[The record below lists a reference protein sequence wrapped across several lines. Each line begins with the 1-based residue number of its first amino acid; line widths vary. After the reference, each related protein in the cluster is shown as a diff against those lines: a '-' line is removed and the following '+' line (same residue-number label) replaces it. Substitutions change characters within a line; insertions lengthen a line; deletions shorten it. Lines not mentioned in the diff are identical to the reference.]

1 MLIRTKN
8 RHEILPSEITS
19 ETLYRNRRDF
29 LKGGAALA
37 LGLNFDPVLAAMVS
51 DSEIEKV
58 FADVPT
64 GPYNTDEEL
73 TDYKS
78 VTTYN
83 NFYEFST
90 DKQGPAKLA
99 ESFQSRPWT
108 VSIEGECNNPKQWDI
123 DELIK
128 TFPPEERIYRH
139 RCVEAWSMVVPWIG
153 FELGKLIKHADPTG
167 NAKFVEFETLYDPER
182 MPGQNSGFFGQVLD
196 WPYREGLR
204 MDEAMHPL
212 TILTVGLYGELLP
225 NQNGAP
231 VRLTVP
237 WKYGFKGIKS
247 IVTIRLTED
256 QPKNTWNVQGPSE
269 YGFYANV
276 NPMVDH
282 PRWSQAKERR
292 IGELLKRPTLMFNG
306 YEEQVSGL
314 YSDMDLSKFY

>member
-1 MLIRTKN
+1 MLIRTKQPY
-8 RHEILPSEITS
+8 EIKSAEITAKS
-19 ETLYRNRRDF
+19 LYHNRRDF

-37 LGLNFDPVLAAMVS
+37 LGLHFENTLAAVTS
-51 DSEIEKV
+51 DSEIEKT
-58 FADVPT
+58 FADVMT
-64 GPYNTDEEL
+64 GPYKTDEEL
-73 TDYKS
+73 TDYQS

-83 NFYEFST
+83 NFYEFAT
-90 DKQGPAKLA
+90 DKENPAKLA
-99 ESFQSRPWT
+99 KSFEARPWT
-108 VSIEGECNNPKQWDI
+108 VSVEGECNNPKQWDI

-167 NAKFVEFETLYDPER
+167 NAKYIEFETLNDPKR
-182 MPGQNSGFFGQVLD
+182 MPGQNAGFFGQVLD

-231 VRLTVP
+231 IRLTVP

-247 IVTIRLTED
+247 IVKIRLTEK
-256 QPKNTWNVQGPSE
+256 QPQNTWNIQGPSE

-276 NPMVDH
+276 NPQVDH

-292 IGELLKRPTLMFNG
+292 IGDLLKRPTLMFNG
-306 YEEQVSGL
+306 YEEQVAAL
-314 YSDMDLSKFY
+314 YSDMDLTKHF

>member
-1 MLIRTKN
+1 MLIRSRQN
-8 RHEILPSEITS
+8 SEIRPSEITPES
-19 ETLYRNRRDF
+19 IYHDRRKF
-29 LKGGAALA
+29 LAGGAALA
-37 LGLNFDPVLAAMVS
+37 LGLNLPSTMAAVTS
-51 DSEIEKV
+51 DNDLPKP
-58 FADVPT
+58 FADAAT
-64 GPYNTDEEL
+64 GPFATDEEL

-78 VTTYN
+78 ITTYN

-90 DKQGPAKLA
+90 DKHAPAELA
-99 ESFQSRPWT
+99 KKFVARPWT
-108 VSIEGECNNPKQWDI
+108 VKVEGECNNPKEWDI

-128 TFPPEERIYRH
+128 AFPPEERIYRH

-153 FELGKLIKHADPTG
+153 FELGKLIKHSDPTG
-167 NAKFVEFETLYDPER
+167 NAKYVEFETLYDPER
-182 MPGQNSGFFGQVLD
+182 MPGQNVGFFGQVLD

-212 TILTVGLYGELLP
+212 TILTVGLYGEYIP

-247 IVTIRLTED
+247 IVAIRFTEE
-256 QPKNTWNVQGPSE
+256 QPRNTWNVQGPSE

-276 NPMVDH
+276 NPEVDH

-292 IGELLKRPTLMFNG
+292 FGELFKRDTLMFNG
-306 YEEQVSGL
+306 YAEEVADL
-314 YSDMDLSKFY
+314 YTGMDLSTFY